1 MKVDRNTRTLFGLVG
16 VVVVMGALA
25 WAAVPFYSWFCRVT
39 GYGGTTQVSEV
50 GSDVVLDRTV
60 REGTRRIVVD
70 LGATEFVD
78 SSGLGALIGGLKTAR
93 QAGGDLR
100 LAAAGEQV
108 RTVLAL
114 TNLDRILRP
123 HPGVE
128 DAARGW

>member
-1 MKVDRNTRTLFGLVG
+1 MNEWHSELRDGLAVVRTPARLDMV
-16 VVVVMGALA
+16 
-25 WAAVPFYSWFCRVT
+25 AAPRLK
-39 GYGGTTQVSEV
+39 EL
-50 GSDVVLDRTV
+50 LDRTV